1 MLMSILAIHLV
12 FLTSLFYS
20 ILMLVENNYTEQFVD
35 YVRTDGQRVSQLIA
49 FELQNKDNNRLKQF
63 ADNLLF
69 GGELVSIVIKDRRG
83 RILYPLHDKPSEKSE
98 TREDFFF
105 GDNGDNLYYIKNKVV
120 TEMGVNMG
128 SVQLAYDER
137 PTKEEVNELYQ
148 SGVFI
153 TSGYL
158 FIFLIFIGVVD
169 TYLTQPLRN
178 LTDDANRIA
187 SGKYQEK
194 FAINTNLNE
203 VKFLTDSLEL
213 MRNELVSR
221 GEKLA
226 DREKRIRALV
236 NSINDV
242 VLVCDLNGRLE
253 SVNQAITPM
262 TNYTMHELEQEH
274 VSKLIDFNEV
284 LLCITNPLTDNLYE
298 TFVVAKEGQE
308 IPVEVNVSELQQGG
322 SYLLLILIRDIRE
335 RKRNEMSRYQYH
347 NDMAHAGRLGIMGE
361 MAAGI
366 AHELNQPL
374 AAISL
379 YLQGCI
385 RRYETQMPNKKEVV
399 YAIKAADEQ
408 AMRAAGIIRRIKGF
422 VRKETES
429 DNLEVVDTNRLIKRS
444 VEFVLLDKK
453 YSKIRPQLFL
463 TSQALNAK
471 VDSLQIE
478 QVLVNLIRNAIEAII
493 INNADTYFLK
503 IYSSINKEGLIK
515 ICVVDS
521 GCGVDDKN
529 INKIFDTYFT
539 TKKDG
544 LGMGLAICRSIIEE
558 HDGVLQYSPGVDVG
572 SEFYFTLPL
581 HNV

>member
-1 MLMSILAIHLV
+1 MSILAIHLV

-20 ILMLVENNYTEQFVD
+20 ILMLVENNYTEQFID
-35 YVRTDGQRVSQLIA
+35 YARTDSQRVSQLIA

-63 ADNLLF
+63 SDNLLF
-69 GGELVSIVIKDRRG
+69 GGQLVSIVIKDKRG
-83 RILYPLHDKPSEKSE
+83 RMIYPLQGKMPEKSKI
-98 TREDFFF
+98 REDFFF
-105 GDNGDNLYYIKNKVV
+105 GDNGDDLYYIKNKIT

-128 SVQLAYDER
+128 VDQLAYDER
-137 PTKEEVNELYQ
+137 QTKEEVNGLYRN
-148 SGVFI
+148 GVFI

-187 SGKYQEK
+187 SGKYREK
-194 FAINTNLNE
+194 FAISTNLNE

-213 MRNELVSR
+213 MRNELVNR

-236 NSINDV
+236 NSITDV

-298 TFVVAKEGQE
+298 TIVIAKEGHE

-322 SYLLLILIRDIRE
+322 NYLLLILLRDIRE
-335 RKRNEMSRYQYH
+335 RKRSEMSRYQYH

-385 RRYETQMPNKKEVV
+385 RRCETQEPNKKEVL

-453 YSKIRPQLFL
+453 YSRIRPQLFL
-463 TSQALNAK
+463 TSQVLNAK

-493 INNADTYFLK
+493 IKGSESYFLK
-503 IYSSINKEGLIK
+503 IYSNIDKKGWIK
-515 ICVVDS
+515 ISVVDS
-521 GCGVDDKN
+521 GCGVENKN

-558 HDGVLQYSPGVDVG
+558 HDGVLQYSPGAGTG

-581 HNV
+581 YGA